1 MDIQEIIG
9 NYDISSVSDFLPLI
23 NNIFQAVK
31 NRQFRRRIE
40 ANEERFKKLYQLIP
54 ETDYD
59 FFAGEIGTIVIQKI
73 LLDEEDDKAE
83 FFVLGFENC
92 VKNNFKDEDKIITLF
107 DIISNLRMI
116 DIIRLIHIYNY
127 KNNNESSKEISV
139 DLKPYIRYVD
149 EKLSRLGLIIKEL
162 IEGDEVDTN
171 LDNVVV
177 TSMAFQ
183 VLDFIG
189 HTDKEIYL

>member
-1 MDIQEIIG
+1 MDIQEIIYK
-9 NYDISSVSDFLPLI
+9 YDISSVSDFLPLI
-23 NNIFQAVK
+23 NNIFQTVK

-40 ANEERFKKLYQLIP
+40 ANEERLKKLHQLIP
-54 ETDYD
+54 EADYD

-83 FFVLGFENC
+83 FFILGFENC

-116 DIIRLIHIYNY
+116 DIKRLIHIYNY
-127 KNNNESSKEISV
+127 KNNNEPSKEISA
-139 DLKPYIRYVD
+139 DFKPYIRYVD
-149 EKLSRLGLIIKEL
+149 EKLSRLGLIMKEI

-177 TSMAFQ
+177 TSIAFQ

-189 HTDKEIYL
+189 HTGQVRG